1 MNSDKKSKHKSEK
14 NTLIIAVMISGVF
27 LAVLN
32 QTVLS
37 PALPS
42 IMADLGITATEGQWL
57 TTAFML
63 VNGIMIPITAY
74 FINRFTTRQHF
85 LSSMTLFAAGTAV
98 AGLAGNFTL
107 LLIAR
112 ILQAMAA
119 GILMPMIQTVILLLF
134 PKEKRGAAMGTIG
147 IVIAFAPAIGPT
159 LSGWVVDSWGW
170 NSIFLLIVPLAVII
184 IIVSFFLLKNVGDTY
199 RTKLDV
205 PSVIFS
211 TVGFGGLLYGFSIAG
226 SYGWIHPITIVTL
239 ILGIGF
245 LIIFIR
251 RQLKLHTPLLELQI
265 LKTKEFRYSTIIS
278 MIVNAALIAGT
289 IITPIYL
296 QNVLQFTA
304 MQSGLVMLPGALL
317 MGVMSPITGRLFDRF
332 GPRGISIL
340 GLSLLTFFTGFFIFM
355 DETWT
360 FTTICLIYTVRLF
373 GLAMVNM
380 PINTWGLNALENK
393 MIAHGSA
400 INNTARQIAGSIGT
414 AILIT
419 IMTTVTSMNQSS
431 GVINSTLSGMH
442 AAFGTAT
449 GLGAIALLIAVIF
462 VKRTKHDDDIF
473 CD

>member
-74 FINRFTTRQHF
+74 FINRFTTRQLF

-419 IMTTVTSMNQSS
+419 IMTTVTSRNQSS
-431 GVINSTLSGMH
+431 GVITSTLSGMH

>member
-1 MNSDKKSKHKSEK
+1 
-14 NTLIIAVMISGVF
+14 
-27 LAVLN
+27 
-32 QTVLS
+32 
-37 PALPS
+37 
-42 IMADLGITATEGQWL
+42 
-57 TTAFML
+57 
-63 VNGIMIPITAY
+63 
-74 FINRFTTRQHF
+74 
-85 LSSMTLFAAGTAV
+85 
-98 AGLAGNFTL
+98 
-107 LLIAR
+107 
-112 ILQAMAA
+112 
-119 GILMPMIQTVILLLF
+119 
-134 PKEKRGAAMGTIG
+134 
-147 IVIAFAPAIGPT
+147 
-159 LSGWVVDSWGW
+159 
-170 NSIFLLIVPLAVII
+170 
-184 IIVSFFLLKNVGDTY
+184 
-199 RTKLDV
+199 
-205 PSVIFS
+205 
-211 TVGFGGLLYGFSIAG
+211 
-226 SYGWIHPITIVTL
+226 
-239 ILGIGF
+239 
-245 LIIFIR
+245 
-251 RQLKLHTPLLELQI
+251 
-265 LKTKEFRYSTIIS
+265 
-278 MIVNAALIAGT
+278 
-289 IITPIYL
+289 
-296 QNVLQFTA
+296 
-304 MQSGLVMLPGALL
+304 